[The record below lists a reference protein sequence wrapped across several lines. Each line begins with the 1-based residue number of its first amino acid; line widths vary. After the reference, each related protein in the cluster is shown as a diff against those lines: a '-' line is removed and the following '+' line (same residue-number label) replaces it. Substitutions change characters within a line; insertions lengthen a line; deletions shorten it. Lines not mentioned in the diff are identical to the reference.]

1 MIVLDLINDALVI
14 KMKKTSKKALL
25 FGFLGL
31 IVLLIFF
38 FAFQNILPKIVAQAF
53 YITLAYIFIYAL
65 AYFIWLLATS
75 KTKYKTVTLDFAKF
89 VLNGKESVTL
99 KHEGLA
105 LVSLDFSYSP
115 DIYVTLIY
123 NETVSYSFMVYKT
136 AYPKLKEYLV
146 ENRLNYEELNNS

>member
-1 MIVLDLINDALVI
+1 M
-14 KMKKTSKKALL
+14 
-25 FGFLGL
+25 
-31 IVLLIFF
+31 
-38 FAFQNILPKIVAQAF
+38 
-53 YITLAYIFIYAL
+53 
-65 AYFIWLLATS
+65 
-75 KTKYKTVTLDFAKF
+75 
-89 VLNGKESVTL
+89 LNGKESVTL
-99 KHEGLA
+99 KHDGLA